1 MESNKSSEYIR
12 VEQPLFLRR
21 KLLETAVDST
31 EILRFFEN
39 YKLIKEKKVSQIK
52 KLKTLMRKIKREIT
66 KLNKEMP
73 ESKKDS
79 LQKNKTK
86 LKELPKQTKKVR
98 SLDEELDRIKEK
110 LSNLSI

>member
-1 MESNKSSEYIR
+1 MASNKSSEYMR

-52 KLKTLMRKIKREIT
+52 K
-66 KLNKEMP
+66 
-73 ESKKDS
+73 
-79 LQKNKTK
+79 
-86 LKELPKQTKKVR
+86 
-98 SLDEELDRIKEK
+98 
-110 LSNLSI
+110 